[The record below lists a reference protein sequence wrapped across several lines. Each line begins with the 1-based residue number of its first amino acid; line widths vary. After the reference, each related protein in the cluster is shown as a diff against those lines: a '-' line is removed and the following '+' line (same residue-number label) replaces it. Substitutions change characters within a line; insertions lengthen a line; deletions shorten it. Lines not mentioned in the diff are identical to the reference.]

1 MEKETARKSSRQI
14 SVLIVDS
21 HRLIRDCLLQVLKA
35 EDLTILEPAANRY
48 EALSKI
54 KSSNPEV
61 VLISSSLRDD
71 SALDLARELCF
82 RFPHVKSVMYG
93 MQESQ
98 DDYVAQVEAGLRGY
112 VFEHSSS
119 LEELQRTIRQVV
131 AGEIACPPEVTYVMF
146 TRLNQL
152 ASEKWWVN
160 RATNMKLTPREVEIL
175 ELIAKGLNNREIGE
189 QLFLSLHTIKNHV
202 HKILQKLQVSR
213 RSDAVKYAHEK
224 QWLRNWKHVKSL
236 APSIISYVTVAK
248 TLLD

>member
-1 MEKETARKSSRQI
+1 MEKELTRKLSRRVN
-14 SVLIVDS
+14 VLIVDS
-21 HRLIRDCLLQVLKA
+21 HRLFRECLVQVLKA
-35 EDLTILEPAANRY
+35 DDLNLLEPAADRF
-48 EALSKI
+48 EALAKI
-54 KSSNPEV
+54 KTSNPEV
-61 VLISSSLRDD
+61 VLINSSLKDQ
-71 SALDLARELCF
+71 SALELARELWF

-98 DDYVAQVEAGLRGY
+98 DGYVAQVEAGLRGY
-112 VFEHSSS
+112 IFERGSS

-131 AGEIACPPEVTYVMF
+131 GGEIACPPEVTYVMF

-189 QLFLSLHTIKNHV
+189 RLFLSLHTIKNHV

-224 QWLRNWKHVKSL
+224 QWLRTWR
-236 APSIISYVTVAK
+236 
-248 TLLD
+248 

>member
-1 MEKETARKSSRQI
+1 METELTKKLSRQI
-14 SVLIVDS
+14 SVLVVDS
-21 HRLIRDCLLQVLKA
+21 HRLLRECLVQILKS
-35 EDLTILEPAANRY
+35 EDLAILEPAANRY

-54 KSSNPEV
+54 KSNNPEV
-61 VLISSSLRDD
+61 VLISSALRDD
-71 SALDLARELCF
+71 SALDLAKELWF
-82 RFPHVKSVMYG
+82 KFPHIKSVMYG
-93 MQESQ
+93 MQQSQ

-112 VFEHSSS
+112 IFEHTSS
-119 LEELQRTIRQVV
+119 LDELQRTIRQVV
-131 AGEIACPPEVTYVMF
+131 NGEIACPPEVTYVMF

-189 QLFLSLHTIKNHV
+189 RLFLSLHTIKNHV

-224 QWLRNWKHVKSL
+224 QWLRNWGHVKSL
-236 APSIISYVTVAK
+236 APSIISYLTVAK
-248 TLLD
+248 TLLE

>member
-1 MEKETARKSSRQI
+1 MEKEHTRKLSRRV

-21 HRLIRDCLLQVLKA
+21 HRLLRECLVQVLKA
-35 EDLTILEPAANRY
+35 DDVNVLEPAADRF
-48 EALSKI
+48 EALARI
-54 KSSNPEV
+54 KASNPEV
-61 VLISSSLRDD
+61 VLINSSLRDE
-71 SALDLARELCF
+71 SALELAKELWF

-98 DDYVAQVEAGLRGY
+98 DGYVAQVEAGLRGY
-112 VFEHSSS
+112 IFERGSS

-131 AGEIACPPEVTYVMF
+131 VGEIACPPEVTYVMF

-189 QLFLSLHTIKNHV
+189 RLFLSLHTIKNHV

-224 QWLRNWKHVKSL
+224 QWLRTWR
-236 APSIISYVTVAK
+236 
-248 TLLD
+248 